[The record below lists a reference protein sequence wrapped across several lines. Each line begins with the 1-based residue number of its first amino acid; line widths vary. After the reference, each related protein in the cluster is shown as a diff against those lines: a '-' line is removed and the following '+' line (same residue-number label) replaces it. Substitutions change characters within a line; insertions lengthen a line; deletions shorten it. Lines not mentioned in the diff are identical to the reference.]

1 MADTNFKISKSYIKQ
16 SSRILSGMFQLIP
29 TKVFYY
35 DGASITEPAE
45 KILLETEDITSTQT
59 LELLKNNIIA
69 FSEVNYLGSGDSY
82 SEITLLL
89 EGSKKTLDSN
99 FREIELPGREN
110 NVLRFNTAV
119 VLFDIYETVAPNTQK
134 IIKFNDLPLG
144 ILRLGKSVEL
154 DIENS
159 EGLYGGSTSWSS
171 KIYLGNSLKNNKNKN
186 KKSGKNGQNNKVT
199 INFEDNDAYSAL
211 IRKMNSLLE
220 QYSNLTTSYNAYTEY
235 IKDISNKFTN
245 EKNVNV
251 PYTKDGHW
259 YVNGKLVGNFN
270 NQLVHKYELDL
281 ELVYKEFQDRF
292 NVLKDKTETQIKEI
306 YKALGLGDAD
316 NPAELITTR
325 LERIENSIINN
336 HNTYLKFLKEEYN
349 IFKKNTVTSFEDL
362 NNKLKQLSDNIQHLG
377 STVLENIKKEIKDAY
392 TLLINSKV
400 NDINVTI
407 EDLKSKLDGKADK
420 IGLQEHLNKVNEIIE
435 NFKKSTPTTE
445 NMATLKDKVDS
456 MIAQF
461 NTLKN
466 SVNENKNS
474 ITDVKSDLTTTK
486 SSVNSLE
493 NKLKELEKKLTNL
506 SSKNNIPIGMIALWS
521 GAEST
526 IPTGWERVNE
536 LSGRFPLG
544 IGSHTDNSGYSN
556 VINEGES
563 GGEYKHK
570 LSEQEMP
577 SHTHDLSIVNM
588 VIADGSNGTTARAV
602 AINGGPENG
611 NGNWFV
617 TNTGFPI
624 LQTGNNKPHNNI
636 PPYYAVYFIR
646 YVG

>member
-1 MADTNFKISKSYIKQ
+1 MASNTNFKISKSYIKQ
-16 SSRILSGMFQLIP
+16 SSRILSGMFSLIP

-59 LELLKNNIIA
+59 LELLKNNIVA

-119 VLFDIYETVAPNTQK
+119 VLFDVYETVAPNTQK

-171 KIYLGNSLKNNKNKN
+171 KIYLGNSLKSNKN
-186 KKSGKNGQNNKVT
+186 KKLGKNGQNNKVT

-251 PYTKDGHW
+251 PYTKDGHL

-270 NQLVHKYELDL
+270 NQLAHKYELDL

-306 YKALGLGDAD
+306 YKTLG
-316 NPAELITTR
+316 
-325 LERIENSIINN
+325 
-336 HNTYLKFLKEEYN
+336 
-349 IFKKNTVTSFEDL
+349 
-362 NNKLKQLSDNIQHLG
+362 
-377 STVLENIKKEIKDAY
+377 
-392 TLLINSKV
+392 
-400 NDINVTI
+400 
-407 EDLKSKLDGKADK
+407 
-420 IGLQEHLNKVNEIIE
+420 
-435 NFKKSTPTTE
+435 
-445 NMATLKDKVDS
+445 
-456 MIAQF
+456 
-461 NTLKN
+461 
-466 SVNENKNS
+466 
-474 ITDVKSDLTTTK
+474 
-486 SSVNSLE
+486 
-493 NKLKELEKKLTNL
+493 
-506 SSKNNIPIGMIALWS
+506 
-521 GAEST
+521 
-526 IPTGWERVNE
+526 
-536 LSGRFPLG
+536 
-544 IGSHTDNSGYSN
+544 
-556 VINEGES
+556 
-563 GGEYKHK
+563 
-570 LSEQEMP
+570 
-577 SHTHDLSIVNM
+577 
-588 VIADGSNGTTARAV
+588 
-602 AINGGPENG
+602 
-611 NGNWFV
+611 
-617 TNTGFPI
+617 
-624 LQTGNNKPHNNI
+624 
-636 PPYYAVYFIR
+636 
-646 YVG
+646 

>member
-1 MADTNFKISKSYIKQ
+1 MQNTNFKISKSYIKQ
-16 SSRILSGMFQLIP
+16 SSRILSGMFSLIP

-45 KILLETEDITSTQT
+45 KILLETEDITASQT
-59 LELLKNNIIA
+59 LELLKNNIVA

-89 EGSKKTLDSN
+89 EGTKKTLDSN
-99 FREIELPGREN
+99 FKEIELPGREN

-119 VLFDIYETVAPNTQK
+119 VLFDVYETVAPNTQK

-171 KIYLGNSLKNNKNKN
+171 KIYLGNQLKSNKN
-186 KKSGKNGQNNKVT
+186 KKTGKKVT

-251 PYTKDGHW
+251 PYNKDGHW

-270 NQLVHKYELDL
+270 NQLAHKYELDL

-306 YKALGLGDAD
+306 YKALGLGDGA
-316 NPAELITTR
+316 AELITTR

-349 IFKKNTVTSFEDL
+349 IFKKNTD
-362 NNKLKQLSDNIQHLG
+362 NNFNNLKEELKRISDNLQHMG
-377 STVLENIKKEIKDAY
+377 STVLENVKKEIKDAY
-392 TLLINSKV
+392 TLLINNKINEIKV
-400 NDINVTI
+400 SI
-407 EDLKSKLDGKADK
+407 EDLKTKLESKADK

-435 NFKKSTPTTE
+435 NFKKSTPSAE
-445 NMATLKDKVDS
+445 NMAQLKERMDS
-456 MIAQF
+456 LVAQF

-466 SVNENKNS
+466 SVNENSNKIKDINNEIS
-474 ITDVKSDLTTTK
+474 TSK
-486 SSVNSLE
+486 SSISSLE
-493 NKLKELEKKLTNL
+493 NKLKELEKKLTTA
-506 SSKNNIPIGMIALWS
+506 SKKNNIPIGMIALWS
-521 GAEST
+521 GEEST
-526 IPTGWERVNE
+526 IPTGWQRVSEMSGRIPIGVGQGTDKNGVNKNFNVNE
-536 LSGRFPLG
+536 K
-544 IGSHTDNSGYSN
+544 
-556 VINEGES
+556 
-563 GGEYKHK
+563 GGEY
-570 LSEQEMP
+570 E
-577 SHTHDLSIVNM
+577 HTLSINEIPKHAHEFTGDDQISRFHRVVKENPGYD
-588 VIADGSNGTTARAV
+588 ADSEDSGASKIYLTGDT
-602 AINGGPENG
+602 GGG
-611 NGNWFV
+611 
-617 TNTGFPI
+617 
-624 LQTGNNKPHNNI
+624 LPHNNI
-636 PPYYAVYFIR
+636 PPYYGVYFIR

>member
-1 MADTNFKISKSYIKQ
+1 MTNTNFKISKSYIKQ
-16 SSRILSGMFQLIP
+16 SSRILSGMFSLIP

-45 KILLETEDITSTQT
+45 KILLETEDITASQT
-59 LELLKNNIIA
+59 LELLKNNIVA

-99 FREIELPGREN
+99 FKEIELPGREN

-119 VLFDIYETVAPNTQK
+119 VLFDVYETVAPNTQK

-171 KIYLGNSLKNNKNKN
+171 KIYLGNQLKSNKKKKGNKNE
-186 KKSGKNGQNNKVT
+186 KVS

-270 NQLVHKYELDL
+270 NQLAHKYELDL

-306 YKALGLGDAD
+306 YKALGLGDGNAT
-316 NPAELITTR
+316 ELITTR
-325 LERIENSIINN
+325 LEHIENSIINN

-349 IFKKNTVTSFEDL
+349 IFKKNTNDKHIDL
-362 NNKLKQLSDNIQHLG
+362 ESKIKQLSDNLQHMG
-377 STVLENIKKEIKDAY
+377 STVLENVKKEIKDAY
-392 TLLINSKV
+392 TLLINTKINEVKV
-400 NDINVTI
+400 SI
-407 EDLKSKLDGKADK
+407 EDLKTKLESKADK

-445 NMATLKDKVDS
+445 NMAALKDKVDS
-456 MIAQF
+456 MVAQF
-461 NTLKN
+461 NTIKN
-466 SVNENKNS
+466 SVNENSNKIKDINNEIS
-474 ITDVKSDLTTTK
+474 TSK
-486 SSVNSLE
+486 SSVNNLE
-493 NKLKELEKKLTNL
+493 NKLKELEKKLTTAAK
-506 SSKNNIPIGMIALWS
+506 KNNIPIGMIALWS
-521 GAEST
+521 GDEST
-526 IPTGWERVNE
+526 IPTGWQRVSEMSGRIPIGVGQGTDKNNVSKNFNVNE
-536 LSGRFPLG
+536 KGGEYEHTLSVNEMPKHAHEFTGDDQLSKAHRIVRENPG
-544 IGSHTDNSGYSN
+544 YDADSDNSGASKVYLT
-556 VINEGES
+556 GDT
-563 GGEYKHK
+563 GGG
-570 LSEQEMP
+570 L
-577 SHTHDLSIVNM
+577 
-588 VIADGSNGTTARAV
+588 
-602 AINGGPENG
+602 
-611 NGNWFV
+611 
-617 TNTGFPI
+617 
-624 LQTGNNKPHNNI
+624 PHNNI
-636 PPYYAVYFIR
+636 PPYYGVYFIR